1 MGQNNW
7 NTYIYHSTDLSLQIP
22 MSIPVLHTLEDQL
35 IRWIEKDGLEQ
46 FFVARQRLKELEAS
60 SHFNLIPEKLKGPRK
75 AVRSF
80 AFMQTT
86 ALWPNDHLLETP
98 TPLLSF
104 VLEGRADFH
113 IGDYWLQAKA
123 GQGVF
128 TLSDV
133 PRKDGSEPTLHPAHR
148 KKGVYTIINF
158 SETRG
163 RLQIWFN
170 QQNGTILEEQEKHLR
185 VFTLDDRALQQL
197 NQLQH
202 QFSRGEQA
210 DRILCLSLL
219 KSFLHTLRVDFKDGR
234 YIQASSLRNAQ
245 ILPQADYEP
254 ISRAQHYINAHL
266 HETLT
271 LQKVARLVRMSRT
284 QFAILFHRQ
293 TGKTFNQYVT
303 QHRMEQAKMLLK
315 ETNYTL
321 TFVSNSV
328 GYSSLTYFH
337 KVFKKHFDV
346 SAQEFRLQ
354 QQQLSKMTN
363 DKDNL

>member
-1 MGQNNW
+1 M
-7 NTYIYHSTDLSLQIP
+7 STPI
-22 MSIPVLHTLEDQL
+22 LHILEERL

-46 FFVARQRLKELEAS
+46 FFVARQRLKELEANP
-60 SHFNLIPEKLKGPRK
+60 HFTLIPEKMKGPRK

-86 ALWPNDHLLETP
+86 ALWPNDRLLETP

-104 VLEGRADFH
+104 VLEGQADFH
-113 IGDYWLQAKA
+113 IGDYWLQDKA
-123 GQGVF
+123 GQGIF

-133 PRKDGSEPTLHPAHR
+133 PRKDGSEPNLHPNNR
-148 KKGVYTIINF
+148 KKGAYTIVNF

-170 QQNGTILEEQEKHLR
+170 QHGTMLGEQEKHLR
-185 VFTLDDRALQQL
+185 VFTLDDRALQL
-197 NQLQH
+197 LDQLQH
-202 QFSRGEQA
+202 QFARGEQA

-219 KSFLHTLRVDFKDGR
+219 KSFLHTLRADFKEGR
-234 YIQASSLRNAQ
+234 YIQAGILRDAK

-254 ISRAQHYINAHL
+254 ISRAQHYINTHL

-284 QFAILFHRQ
+284 QFAISFRNQ

-303 QHRMEQAKMLLK
+303 QHRMEQAKALLK

-321 TFVSNSV
+321 TFVANSV

-337 KVFKKHFDV
+337 KVFKKHFDI
-346 SAQEFRLQ
+346 SAQEFRQ
-354 QQQLSKMTN
+354 RQFSKITN
-363 DKDNL
+363 DSDNR

>member
-1 MGQNNW
+1 M
-7 NTYIYHSTDLSLQIP
+7 STPI
-22 MSIPVLHTLEDQL
+22 LHILEEQL
-35 IRWIEKDGLEQ
+35 IRWVEKNGLEQ
-46 FFVARQRLKELEAS
+46 FFVARQWLRELES
-60 SHFNLIPEKLKGPRK
+60 NSQFNLIPEKMRGPRK
-75 AVRSF
+75 PVRSF

-104 VLEGRADFH
+104 VLEGQADFH
-113 IGDYWLQAKA
+113 IGDYWLQVKA

-133 PRKDGSEPTLHPAHR
+133 PRKDGSEPALHSDNR
-148 KKGVYTIINF
+148 KTGTYTIINF

-163 RLQIWFN
+163 RLQVWFN
-170 QQNGTILEEQEKHLR
+170 QQNGTILEEQDKNLR
-185 VFTLDDRALQQL
+185 VFTLDDRALQL
-197 NQLQH
+197 LDQLQH
-202 QFSRGEQA
+202 QFSRGKHT
-210 DRILCLSLL
+210 DRLLCLSLL
-219 KSFLHTLRVDFKDGR
+219 KSFLYTLRVDFQDGR
-234 YIQASSLRNAQ
+234 YIQAGILRDAQ
-245 ILPQADYEP
+245 ILPQNDYEP
-254 ISRAQHYINAHL
+254 ISRAQHYINTHL

-284 QFAILFHRQ
+284 QFAISFHSQ

-303 QHRMEQAKMLLK
+303 QHRMEQAKALLK

-321 TFVSNSV
+321 TFVANSI

-337 KVFKKHFDV
+337 RVFKKHFDI

-354 QQQLSKMTN
+354 QKQSPKITN
-363 DKDNL
+363 DKKSP